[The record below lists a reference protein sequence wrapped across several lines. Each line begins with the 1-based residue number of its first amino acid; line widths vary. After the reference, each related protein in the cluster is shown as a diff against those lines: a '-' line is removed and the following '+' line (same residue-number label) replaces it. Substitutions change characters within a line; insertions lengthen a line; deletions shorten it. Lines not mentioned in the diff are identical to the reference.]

1 MKNQSAASEQH
12 QREHNQLAIAPR
24 SRRGSFQGGDN
35 ASEGFL
41 SQEEDE
47 DLVMARNSNS
57 PPVDPGNRPSNAT
70 MVHGGLGRGNV
81 VDTDAL
87 DSQLQQRLQNPAIP
101 EESDDGF

>member
-1 MKNQSAASEQH
+1 
-12 QREHNQLAIAPR
+12 
-24 SRRGSFQGGDN
+24 
-35 ASEGFL
+35 
-41 SQEEDE
+41 
-47 DLVMARNSNS
+47 
-57 PPVDPGNRPSNAT
+57 